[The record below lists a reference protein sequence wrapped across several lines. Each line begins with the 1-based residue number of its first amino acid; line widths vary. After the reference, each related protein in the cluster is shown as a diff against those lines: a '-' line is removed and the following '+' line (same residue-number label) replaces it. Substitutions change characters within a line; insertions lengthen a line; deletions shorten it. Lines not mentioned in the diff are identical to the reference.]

1 MRIDVHKIE
10 IILAEQ
16 GITKTA
22 LAEDSGLSRQNISA
36 ILQRGTCE
44 PRTAG
49 KLANGLGVPLSE
61 II

>member
-1 MRIDVHKIE
+1 MEINVRKIE

-16 GITKTA
+16 GITKTVFA
-22 LAEDSGLSRQNISA
+22 KRCGLSRQNVST
-36 ILQRGTCE
+36 ILQRGTGE

-49 KLANGLGVPLSE
+49 KLANGLGVPLSD

>member
-1 MRIDVHKIE
+1 MRIDAQKIE
-10 IILAEQ
+10 IILAQQ
-16 GITKTA
+16 GITKTM
-22 LAEDSGLSRQNISA
+22 LAKSCGLSRQNIST

-49 KLANGLGVPLSE
+49 KLANGLGVPLSK